1 MTTPTDA
8 QLTAIAGNIFVMGDR
23 TKTKLPVPTAHGPT
37 AFKDALDNAVGKA
50 HDFQDAGIVVVDF
63 TKSASSP
70 DIWLHNEAKA
80 FRIGSAS
87 KIAMMLAAVQLRL
100 DVRQILKMSPKIVS
114 TPAEFDALYA
124 NPKLWAKSKAPLTEE
139 MSRIASVPPLI
150 SKIFDFSKSQVD
162 FAGPD
167 PDGRIDA
174 HGQPDVATQNA
185 IVAKLPPAVPPGGL
199 RELAWDHWS
208 DLSFSERLWLA
219 GNRSDNVAATSC
231 VCEIGLPY
239 IKAVQRAYGL
249 VDDDPKKGMHLFAT
263 RGYGSDPPASAK
275 PPAVAPP
282 RPLSKHDV
290 KKLEVADFGLVF
302 DAGRGRFT
310 DNRSWVPGS
319 AAALAAYMIA
329 LKNDSLVDDGSVGL
343 FGQRGCTTLRN
354 NLADGGPNAIESF
367 FAGEDR
373 IDHGVHVVTGV
384 LAVPGTRINRQINKI
399 GILRK
404 SDHVK
409 APLICE
415 FVYLETQQVPKPAA
429 PHREFMQYAVAAVGL
444 ISELDAKPPGHSA
457 SGKAGRLGA
466 AVHQALLDL

>member
-8 QLTAIAGNIFVMGDR
+8 QLTAIAGKIFVMGDR

-50 HDFQDAGIVVVDF
+50 HDFQDAGIAVMDF
-63 TKSASSP
+63 TGNALSP
-70 DIWLHNEAKA
+70 NIWLHNPGKT

-100 DVRQILKMSPKIVS
+100 DVRQILAMSPKIIS
-114 TPAEFDALYA
+114 TAAEFDALYA

-150 SKIFDFSKSQVD
+150 SKIFDFTKSPVD

-174 HGQPDVATQNA
+174 HGQPVLATQGA
-185 IVAKLPPAVPPGGL
+185 IVAKLPVDSHGNPGD
-199 RELAWDHWS
+199 LAWDHWS
-208 DLSFSERLWLA
+208 DFTFSERLWLA

-249 VDDDPKKGMHLFAT
+249 VDDDPKQGMHLFAT

-282 RPLSKHDV
+282 RPLSEHDV
-290 KKLEVADFGLVF
+290 KKLEVADFS

-329 LKNDSLVDDGSVGL
+329 MQTNSLVDDGSVGL
-343 FGQRGCTTLRN
+343 FGQTGCTTLRN
-354 NLADGGPNAIESF
+354 NLADGGPNSIESF

-384 LAVPGTRINRQINKI
+384 LAVPGTKINRQINKI
-399 GILRK
+399 GILKK

-444 ISELDAKPPGHSA
+444 VSELDAKPPGHSA
-457 SGKAGRLGA
+457 SGKAGLLGA
-466 AVHQALLDL
+466 AVHQALLSL